1 MRITEIL
8 IQYARTDV
16 RNEIFTTGY
25 GGGGAKWKIN
35 EREASGS
42 DQKYKPITRFVMLH
56 FNFVIIIIIIII
68 IVTVAASLGVVGIAG
83 SRRNIF

>member
-1 MRITEIL
+1 MRRWWRIGKEL
-8 IQYARTDV
+8 LV
-16 RNEIFTTGY
+16 R
-25 GGGGAKWKIN
+25 GGGRGGVRGWEKWKIN

-83 SRRNIF
+83 SRSNIF